1 MKSIRFIAIFTAICL
16 VLTLSPSAQAKAK
29 PKAFNGK
36 TCTIVGTSKNEKL
49 TGTSKADVI
58 CGLGG
63 NDVIRGLGG
72 NDTVDGGAG
81 TDILSGGAGN
91 DAVDGGAGND
101 KAKGEDG
108 NDVLTGDAGN
118 DSLNGGAGNDTL
130 HGETGADVFVGG
142 AGVDTANYSEKAKNL
157 ALDIDNKADDGA
169 LGEKDNI
176 KTDVENITG
185 GLGNDK
191 ISGSSESNS
200 LLGGSGNDVISG
212 GSGNDNIN
220 SGSGNDNINSGSGN
234 DYVESGQGKDS
245 VSGGD
250 GNDLII
256 GGDGSDQLNGDGQT
270 PNDEEINFC
279 DPGSLGDIVTHC
291 TLDESGPKVL
301 SVSSTA
307 TQIDTTD
314 ADKTVSLSI
323 EASDDLFGTQ
333 AIECFAYPTVGVG
346 NWTSK
351 GTATK
356 KSGNVRH
363 GVYQCDLNFSQY
375 TRSGTYRISLR
386 LVDFAR
392 SVKNYNGLDSNEFRE
407 MPGTCSSMLEC
418 NSGPTVAGQSVI
430 EVVGEGDSVRP
441 DITSISFS
449 STTFSTSSSAKVLTV
464 NLGLQD
470 TKSGILANGFADCSL
485 LITTQAL
492 GGVSLGCSPLTLQT
506 GTEKNGVWQTEI
518 TVPRYAPQGTYSFNL
533 LFRDKAGNQRY
544 IKGSETENAYF
555 DGYNQVNNQPER
567 VLNATSIIRQTGVG
581 ETRLPI
587 VRNVSYS
594 TNMIDTSLGQV
605 NVTILFT
612 VDPDVS
618 GLASTQCM
626 GYLPRTSTNVFGS
639 ISLVGSNATCT
650 LSFAGGLPSGTYW
663 TAISVY
669 SGTNAQDTIY
679 SFTDQSGFTNKNGAR
694 YDPAGNAIGYIVN
707 GS

>member
-1 MKSIRFIAIFTAICL
+1 MAACL
-16 VLTLSPSAQAKAK
+16 ALAMAPSAQAKAK
-29 PKAFNGK
+29 AKAFNGK
-36 TCTIVGTSKNEKL
+36 TCTVIGTNKSEKL
-49 TGTSKADVI
+49 KGTSKADVI

-63 NDVIRGLGG
+63 NDTIDGSGG
-72 NDTVDGGAG
+72 NDTIDGGVG
-81 TDILSGGAGN
+81 NDVLSGGEGN
-91 DAVDGGAGND
+91 DSIDGGTGND
-101 KAKGEDG
+101 TVIGQNG
-108 NDVLTGDAGN
+108 NDVLTGDSGD

-130 HGETGADVFVGG
+130 QGETGADVFIGG
-142 AGVDTANYSEKAKNL
+142 TGTDTAKYSEKTSGL
-157 ALDIDNKADDGA
+157 TLDIDNRADDGSA
-169 LGEKDNI
+169 GEKDNI

-185 GLGNDK
+185 GSGNDK
-191 ISGSSESNS
+191 ITGNSEPNS
-200 LLGGSGNDVISG
+200 LIGGSGNDVISG
-212 GSGNDNIN
+212 GSGDDNVN
-220 SGSGNDNINSGSGN
+220 SGVGNDNIQVGDGN
-234 DYVESGQGKDS
+234 DYVDAGDGNDS
-245 VSGGD
+245 VTGGD
-250 GNDLII
+250 GNDLVI
-256 GGDGSDQLNGDGQT
+256 GGDGSDRLNGDGDT
-270 PNDEEINFC
+270 PNDDELNFC
-279 DPGSLGDIVTHC
+279 DPGSSGDVVIHC

-307 TQIDTTD
+307 TQLDTTD
-314 ADKTVSLSI
+314 SDKTVSLSI

-375 TRSGTYRISLR
+375 TRSGTYLISLR
-386 LVDFAR
+386 LVDFAW
-392 SVKNYNGLDSNEFRE
+392 SVKNYSGLDSNEFRE
-407 MPGTCSSMLEC
+407 LLGTCSGELEC

-485 LITTQAL
+485 MITTEAL

-518 TVPRYAPQGTYSFNL
+518 TVPRFAPQGTYSFNL

-544 IKGSETENAYF
+544 ITGSTTENAYF
-555 DGYNQVNNQPER
+555 DGYNRINNQPER
-567 VLNATSIIRQTGVG
+567 VLDGQSIIRQTGVG

-587 VRNVSYS
+587 VRSVSYS
-594 TNMIDTSLGQV
+594 TNAIDTSLGQS

-618 GLASTQCM
+618 GLASTQCIA
-626 GYLPRTSTNVFGS
+626 YLPRTSTYVFGS
-639 ISLVGSNATCT
+639 ISLVGSNATCV
-650 LSFAGGLPSGTYW
+650 LSFAGGLPAGTYW

-679 SFTDQSGFTNKNGAR
+679 SYVDQSGFSNKFGTI
-694 YDPAGNAIGYIVN
+694 YTPAGNAVGYIVN